1 MKVSTAY
8 PERSSI
14 QRGERYSPKK
24 FRYLFFVILHLVGIV
39 SLVSCSWIKSG
50 EESGSP
56 PAVYTRSASSIL
68 TDRAVLNGTVNP
80 NGSAADAWF
89 EYGTDP
95 ALPTWTAT
103 PRQAKQPLT
112 APLSFRTPIRGFSP
126 YTTYYYRAVA
136 SSRFGTQR
144 GDIQAFPTGEYYVAF
159 GDSITHGAGGRGYGS
174 TLSGLLRNSKGFPI
188 TVANRGVSGA
198 TSAAG
203 ARIISLILSTVPQ
216 AKYFLVMYGT
226 NDASRP
232 GPVPSGKGKGPG
244 DPGYRGSYKD
254 SLQKIISAIL
264 AAGKIPCLA
273 KAPYTTSP
281 SIDLSSVR
289 EYNVVVDELV
299 TANNIAVTPPDFY
312 AYFQKHPD
320 EIPDGIH
327 PNKIG
332 YESMA
337 NLWFLALT
345 QLKTPNSEEPL
356 SKGPSTK
363 AWQWYDRIVFSQG
376 STLQLID

>member
-1 MKVSTAY
+1 MNKA
-8 PERSSI
+8 
-14 QRGERYSPKK
+14 K
-24 FRYLFFVILHLVGIV
+24 FRFVFFVILHVVGIV
-39 SLVSCSWIKSG
+39 SLVSCSWRKSG
-50 EESGSP
+50 EGSGSP

-103 PRQAKQPLT
+103 PRQAKQPVT
-112 APLSFRTPIRGFSP
+112 TPISFRALIRGFSP

-144 GDIQAFPTGEYYVAF
+144 GDIQAFPTGEYYVAV
-159 GDSITHGAGGRGYGS
+159 GDSITLAAGGRGYEL
-174 TLSGLLRNSKGFPI
+174 TLSDLLSNSKGFPN
-188 TVANRGVSGA
+188 TVANWGMGGA

-203 ARIISLILSTVPQ
+203 ARIISLTLSTVPWT
-216 AKYFLVMYGT
+216 KYFLVMFGT
-226 NDASRP
+226 NDASLP

-254 SLQKIISAIL
+254 NLQKIISATL

-273 KAPYTTSP
+273 KVPYTTSP
-281 SIDLSSVR
+281 SIDISSIR

-299 TANNIAVTPPDFY
+299 ATNNISVTPPDFY
-312 AYFQKHPD
+312 AYFQKHQD

-337 NLWFLALT
+337 NLWFIALT
-345 QLKTPNSEEPL
+345 Q
-356 SKGPSTK
+356 
-363 AWQWYDRIVFSQG
+363 
-376 STLQLID
+376 